1 MRRVIHYK
9 IRDSKFSIIVN
20 KARDEAKRGTNDNY
34 LMSFNKNDLIQ
45 KHFLYV
51 VYMKDSTT
59 LTLKQEMCNVLA
71 CNDFRVEYI

>member
-1 MRRVIHYK
+1 MRKVIHYK

-20 KARDEAKRGTNDNY
+20 KARDEAKGGTNDNY

-59 LTLKQEMCNVLA
+59 LTLKQEVCNVLA
-71 CNDFRVEYI
+71 CNDFRVEHI

>member
-71 CNDFRVEYI
+71 CNDFRVEHI